1 MRYHLFLASAVILGL
16 GLTSGAMADGDDRGV
31 GQRAFVGLWQGIDSF
46 DGSTQLVSITCSS
59 RKTCDVRL
67 NDTAFTLSCPI
78 NELGFAE
85 GLGSINRNVLTVDL
99 TLTCSNSGVVFGPQL
114 NEFVLDRKNGTLT
127 NLNSD
132 NDNDPEPVDN
142 VFHRISK

>member
-1 MRYHLFLASAVILGL
+1 
-16 GLTSGAMADGDDRGV
+16 
-31 GQRAFVGLWQGIDSF
+31 
-46 DGSTQLVSITCSS
+46 
-59 RKTCDVRL
+59 
-67 NDTAFTLSCPI
+67 
-78 NELGFAE
+78 
-85 GLGSINRNVLTVDL
+85 LTVDL

-142 VFHRISK
+142 VFHSIVMYGRSRECKDY